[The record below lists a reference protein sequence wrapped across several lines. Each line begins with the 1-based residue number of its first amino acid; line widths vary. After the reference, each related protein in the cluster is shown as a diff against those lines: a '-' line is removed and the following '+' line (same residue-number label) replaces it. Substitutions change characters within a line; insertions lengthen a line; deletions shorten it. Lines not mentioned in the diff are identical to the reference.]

1 MPRTA
6 TMTFHRPSPFTA
18 TVVVGSDG
26 TTVRGV
32 AVWPIADLLDYDE
45 QMDAAFA
52 VDEPPADRS
61 VSGLDPAVLDDI
73 ITSRLI
79 APLRRRHRRDRA
91 VSSRAIFYQ
100 AGA

>member
-1 MPRTA
+1 MSRTA
-6 TMTFHRPSPFTA
+6 TMTVHRPSPFTA
-18 TVVVGSDG
+18 NVVVGIDG

-32 AVWPIADLLDYDE
+32 AVWPIADLLEYDE
-45 QMDAAFA
+45 QVDAALA
-52 VDEPPADRS
+52 IDEPAADRS

-79 APLRRRHRRDRA
+79 APPRRRHRRDRA